1 MKRSGDYP
9 EKILDPGE
17 EILIHERPHWISLA
31 RPTMRAILTVMLVM
45 LLLAIRHSPGGSPP
59 GHSAGCTYPGD
70 GDGAAGVGRHAGLAL
85 VGILHRGHQ
94 RPRGVPTGSVP

>member
-45 LLLAIRHSPGGSPP
+45 LLLGLSDTLQEEVLRDILQ
-59 GHSAGCTYPGD
+59 
-70 GDGAAGVGRHAGLAL
+70 AALILAMVTVLL
-85 VGILHRGHQ
+85 VWVCL
-94 RPRGVPTGSVP
+94 